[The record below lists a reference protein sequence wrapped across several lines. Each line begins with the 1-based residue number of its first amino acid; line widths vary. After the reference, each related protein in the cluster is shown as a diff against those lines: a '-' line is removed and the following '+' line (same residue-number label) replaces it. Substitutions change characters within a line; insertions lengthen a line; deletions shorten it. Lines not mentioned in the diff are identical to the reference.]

1 MEKAIFID
9 LDGTLMQK
17 DLTISTRNSEAIKEA
32 INNGYHVVL
41 VSGRPIQF
49 VNYLANKI
57 GSEIDTIGFNGAY
70 VSDLIE
76 HPISEENLVCLYE
89 LFENN
94 NVNAIFKSVDH
105 IYANREVIKN
115 FVYPISK
122 DEMVSFTENCS
133 IDLFRKQ
140 KIYKILGLYNHN
152 EMELNEL
159 IDNFDMTKAFYA
171 GKGFELTHHSANKG
185 NAIKLYCLKNNIS
198 IKDSYMFGDDVND
211 ETMFSLGGNNMV
223 MENASETIKKYATA
237 ICERCENDGVGKMIE
252 KIVKGEIYD

>member
-17 DLTISTRNSEAIKEA
+17 DLTISTRNIEAIKEA
-32 INNGYHVVL
+32 IRNGYRVVL

-70 VSDLIE
+70 VSGLIE
-76 HPISEENLVCLYE
+76 HPISEENVACLYD
-89 LFENN
+89 LFEKN
-94 NVNAIFKSVDH
+94 NVNAIFKSINH
-105 IYANREVIKN
+105 IYANKTIIKN
-115 FVYPISK
+115 FVYPVS
-122 DEMVSFTENCS
+122 EEENVSFTEYCPLEQVKS
-133 IDLFRKQ
+133 Q

-152 EMELNEL
+152 EIELNEL
-159 IDNFDMTKAFYA
+159 LDKFDMTKAFYA
-171 GKGFELTHHSANKG
+171 TKGFELTHRNANKG

-211 ETMFSLGGNNMV
+211 ATMFALGGKNMV
-223 MENASETIKKYATA
+223 MGNASDTIKKNATHVCDCCA
-237 ICERCENDGVGKMIE
+237 DDGVGKMIE
-252 KIVKGEIYD
+252 KIVKGEIHD